1 LIAQQEQE
9 FQLVPAHVPQQVL
22 VQELVQEQALESVSQ
37 LAQVLES
44 VPAQEL
50 QLVLAQARH
59 PHHQPLQSRFQRQR
73 SHLLQHEFLSAFLQ
87 LVKALQYQLCL

>member
-9 FQLVPAHVPQQVL
+9 LQLVPAQLPQQV
-22 VQELVQEQALESVSQ
+22 LVQEQALESVSQ

-50 QLVLAQARH
+50 QLVLESALH
-59 PHHQPLQSRFQRQR
+59 LLHQPLQSLFQRQP
-73 SHLLQHEFLSAFLQ
+73 SHLLQREFLSAFLQ
-87 LVKALQYQLCL
+87 LVKALPYQLCL

>member
-9 FQLVPAHVPQQVL
+9 LQLVPAQLPQQVL
-22 VQELVQEQALESVSQ
+22 VQEQVQALESQ

-44 VPAQEL
+44 VPAQVS
-50 QLVLAQARH
+50 QPVQVQH
-59 PHHQPLQSRFQRQR
+59 PLHQPPQSRCQLQR
-73 SHLLQHEFLSAFLQ
+73 SRLLQHEFLSAFLQ